1 MKQLSQNQTLIPFFC
16 STSKQSN
23 FPLHNVAAFVKEYQ
37 FLTNWNSVEHD
48 GWILPSTKE
57 PHDWCG
63 LWRTVG
69 CLNTEQHEKLGKGR
83 RIYVKQYQ
91 RSCYRAVCKT
101 CYLKWM
107 ARQSNKATRRI
118 EKYSELSNK
127 KPIHVI
133 LCVPPSQH
141 SLPVKLLRKRMNQ
154 ILKISKMD
162 GGAVVFHPFRFRQN
176 IRRWYYSPH
185 FHLVGFGN
193 KQKIA
198 SAFGKYGW
206 FIKICDERESVFQTF
221 CYVLSHCGIKKQ
233 NHTLTWFGGLS
244 YSKLKIENEPNL
256 GKCPVC
262 GRKFIEIY
270 HDGVHPVVPP
280 DKLYEGLVDSGDWY
294 EVETI
299 PKSEWTRVERYEYA
313 LEKELYNANKGIL
326 GISNQKQNP
335 ISAQ

>member
-1 MKQLSQNQTLIPFFC
+1 MKTKTINQTLIPFLC

-23 FPLHNVAAFVKEYQ
+23 SSLHNVASFVDEYK
-37 FLTNWNSVEHD
+37 FLTNWDTVEHD
-48 GWILPSTKE
+48 GWVLPSTQE

-63 LWRTVG
+63 LWKTVG
-69 CLNTEQHEKLGKGR
+69 CLNEVQHEKLGKGR

-107 ARQSNKATRRI
+107 ARQANKATRRI
-118 EKYSELSNK
+118 EKYSELSFK

-133 LCVPPSQH
+133 LCIPPSQH
-141 SLPVKLLRKRMNQ
+141 SLPIKLLRKRMNQ
-154 ILKISKMD
+154 LLKISKMD

-176 IRRWYYSPH
+176 DRRWYYSPH

-198 SAFGKYGW
+198 SAFGKFGW

-221 CYVLSHCGIKKQ
+221 CYLLSHCGIKKQ
-233 NHTLTWFGGLS
+233 NHTLTWLGSLS
-244 YSKLKIENEPNL
+244 YSKLKLEKEPTNTD
-256 GKCPVC
+256 CPIC
-262 GRKFIEIY
+262 GRKFVEIY
-270 HDGVHPVVPP
+270 YEGVHPVVPP
-280 DKLYEGLVDSGDWY
+280 DQPYEGLVDSGDWF

-299 PKSEWTRVERYEYA
+299 PKPERFEPYKFEYA
-313 LEKELYNANKGIL
+313 PFMQLNEIL
-326 GISNQKQNP
+326 KSLVN
-335 ISAQ
+335 